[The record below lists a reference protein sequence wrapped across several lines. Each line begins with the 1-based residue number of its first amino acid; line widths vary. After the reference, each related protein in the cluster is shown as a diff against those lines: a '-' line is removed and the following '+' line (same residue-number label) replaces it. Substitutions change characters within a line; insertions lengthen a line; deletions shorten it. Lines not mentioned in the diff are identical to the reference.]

1 MNLLTAFN
9 RLFAKPGKAELSRP
23 VAAPSLT
30 GIRQPWHNTISRGVT
45 PAQLSAWLSA
55 AELGDADAYLSLA
68 EEMEERDPHYASV
81 LSTRKRAVLGLPR
94 LVESASDDAADV
106 KLADAV
112 RDFLLTPDLSGLLS
126 GLLDALGKGYSAVE
140 LIWKTDSAPWIPTYV
155 WRDPRFFRYDRETGS
170 VLRLL
175 DASNAYDGI
184 ELPPYRF
191 IVHTPRLK
199 MGVPIRGGLA
209 RLCAAGHVCALYALE
224 DWLAF
229 AEVFGMP
236 LRLGRYNSSATED
249 DKAKLKAA
257 VSGLGADAA
266 AVLHESMRI
275 EFQAAAPGA
284 GGADLYERL
293 LDALHKLVS
302 KAVLG
307 RSDAADATAG
317 KLGNEQSSSEVRR
330 DILESDAEELSQT
343 LNAHLVR
350 PFIDLNFGP
359 QERYPTLKLY
369 VPDQEDLAA
378 LVDMLAKLVPLGLKV
393 EQSVIRDKFGLPDP
407 DADADLLGLNPPST
421 PVDRTP
427 TAANHLRWE
436 RALARE
442 LRPSNEADD
451 PIANLAAEALADWEP
466 LMKPVISPIQT
477 LAETADSFDA
487 FLAGLP
493 GLLTQ
498 MDSAELVQ
506 SLALAAFKARGMGD
520 ADG

>member
-1 MNLLTAFN
+1 MRCA
-9 RLFAKPGKAELSRP
+9 
-23 VAAPSLT
+23 
-30 GIRQPWHNTISRGVT
+30 IS
-45 PAQLSAWLSA
+45 
-55 AELGDADAYLSLA
+55 
-68 EEMEERDPHYASV
+68 
-81 LSTRKRAVLGLPR
+81 
-94 LVESASDDAADV
+94 
-106 KLADAV
+106 
-112 RDFLLTPDLSGLLS
+112 LLTPDLAGLLS

-140 LIWKTDSAPWIPTYV
+140 LIWKTESTPWIPTYT

-199 MGVPIRGGLA
+199 MGLPIRGGLA
-209 RLCAAGHVCALYALE
+209 RLCATGHVCALYALE

-266 AVLHESMRI
+266 AVLHESMQI

-293 LDALHKLVS
+293 LDNLHKLVS

-307 RSDAADATAG
+307 RSDAADATSG
-317 KLGNEQSSSEVRR
+317 KLGNEQTSSEVRR

-407 DADADLLGLNPPST
+407 DPKGELLGT
-421 PVDRTP
+421 PNAPLPAP
-427 TAANHLRWE
+427 TSSADGGQGSAQSVN
-436 RALARE
+436 RALNRQA
-442 LRPSNEADD
+442 LLPAPDAID
-451 PIANLAAEALADWEP
+451 TLAAEALADWEP
-466 LMKPVISPIQT
+466 LMQPVINPIQT
-477 LAETADSFDA
+477 LAEAADSFEA
-487 FLAGLP
+487 FPGRIAGAVESN
-493 GLLTQ
+493 GQ
-498 MDSAELVQ
+498 
-506 SLALAAFKARGMGD
+506 R
-520 ADG
+520 